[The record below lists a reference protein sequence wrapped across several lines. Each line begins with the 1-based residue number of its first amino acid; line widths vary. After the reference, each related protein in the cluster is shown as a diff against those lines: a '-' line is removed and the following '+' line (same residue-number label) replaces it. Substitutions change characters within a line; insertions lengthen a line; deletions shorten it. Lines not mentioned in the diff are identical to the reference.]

1 MRVSLKSLLA
11 AGLAIGAIG
20 SVASA
25 ATVGVSSTVSQ
36 SGFFGPQ
43 SGGPYQL
50 TDLTTPYDFTGQ
62 VNSFANVTSVDSITV
77 TLTSIFDGDTAIGN
91 FDFDSLTL
99 GLDGIDTGLK
109 LNGLPDGGI
118 LTLSFTG
125 IPSLVQAQLIA
136 ALADGK
142 LIGTIIDADADGPA
156 GDFLGIPALDTTLE
170 LTLSGANLVAGNG
183 GTGGNGGGPNAVPL
197 PAAVLIA
204 PLGACVA
211 GIYSRRFRKAK

>member
-1 MRVSLKSLLA
+1 MRKFKRLVTA
-11 AGLAIGAIG
+11 AGLGAIALAAAG
-20 SVASA
+20 TASA

-43 SGGPYQL
+43 SGGPYAL
-50 TDLTTPYDFTGQ
+50 TDALTPYDFTGQ

-77 TLTSIFDGDTAIGN
+77 TLTSIFDGDTALGD

-125 IPSLVQAQLIA
+125 VPSLVQAQLIT
-136 ALADGK
+136 ALQDGK
-142 LIGTIIDADADGPA
+142 LVGSIIDADADGPG
-156 GDFLGIPALDTTLE
+156 GDFLGISALDTTLE
-170 LTLSGANLVAGNG
+170 LTLSGSTLGAP
-183 GTGGNGGGPNAVPL
+183 GTNGNGGGPNPVPL
-197 PAAVLIA
+197 PGAVLLA
-204 PLGACVA
+204 PIGVAAAGAWK
-211 GIYSRRFRKAK
+211 RRFRKAK